1 MQSNVERWHTCQ
13 SLSNGEKKNSSDN
26 FVDSFE
32 LHLELGNM
40 DATAVVLIAFGLFAE
55 LASIAGYPQNLTNIQ
70 QKMISLH
77 AVTMVISRL

>member
-1 MQSNVERWHTCQ
+1 
-13 SLSNGEKKNSSDN
+13 
-26 FVDSFE
+26 
-32 LHLELGNM
+32 M